1 MGDPDSAARETISS
15 KSSRA
20 SSGGDENPEDSDV
33 LRLFAEELAVIRET
47 AETGRVRITRVT
59 RTREQPIDELL
70 MRESIEV
77 ERVPVDRNVD
87 AMPKVRDD
95 GETMVIPVV
104 EERFVVERQ
113 LVLKEELHIRRV
125 RSSERVRETVTLRYQ
140 EAEVTR
146 VPAQARAGAD
156 ETAAGTAS
164 ATTRE
169 KEP

>member
-104 EERFVVERQ
+104 EERFVVE
-113 LVLKEELHIRRV
+113 
-125 RSSERVRETVTLRYQ
+125 
-140 EAEVTR
+140 
-146 VPAQARAGAD
+146 
-156 ETAAGTAS
+156 
-164 ATTRE
+164 
-169 KEP
+169 